1 MISASTAFTQFDRT
15 AAFFYWTVIAIAS
28 AITAVIFV
36 QLAQT
41 LYEWLRMW
49 WYLREVPK
57 LKPKHSFS
65 LLIDMYKQM
74 AAMDPGLGIKV
85 KSFKYLQGVFKSIED
100 QDVTVAFYGPYPF
113 LAACTPETVESV
125 LTNAENV
132 DRSFFYAMME
142 PWVGGGMLTLSGE
155 AWKSRRKIVR
165 PGYHFRILDGYVP
178 IFNKRGER
186 LMKKLAS
193 MAGGF
198 FDVMPVVRAATLGAV
213 LETTMGVDFDEEI
226 ERVGYLKIHDALSD
240 AVTKR
245 AAKFHYWFDSIY
257 AFTRECKEMKRN
269 VEKAKAFLDTIL
281 KKRLADY
288 KNGVRDPISSNVFL
302 EILLRMWVDEGTLTE
317 TEVRDE
323 CMAMLIGGFDPT
335 ANNIAHA
342 LHLLGLHPEIQAKVH
357 EEIDLVC
364 GEDWYKP
371 VTTDEL
377 KELTY
382 MESVLKETLR
392 LYPPVPIISR
402 KLTTDIA
409 IGKYTIPRGTV
420 GFVAIY
426 FLQRNPRFFEDPDA
440 FKPERFLETKSTPNY
455 AFAAFSCGPRNC
467 LGQKF
472 SILQAK
478 IFMTYVLRRF
488 EVTSKIPM
496 DELVLTTDI
505 ILKPMQGLEIEL
517 TPRRHP

>member
-288 KNGVRDPISSNVFL
+288 KNG
-302 EILLRMWVDEGTLTE
+302 
-317 TEVRDE
+317 
-323 CMAMLIGGFDPT
+323 GFDPT